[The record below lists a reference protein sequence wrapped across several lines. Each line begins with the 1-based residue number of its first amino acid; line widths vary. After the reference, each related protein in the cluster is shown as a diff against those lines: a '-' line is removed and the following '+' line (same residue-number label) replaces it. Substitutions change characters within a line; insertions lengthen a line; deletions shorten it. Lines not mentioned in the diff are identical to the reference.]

1 MGEEPDCNPVRR
13 RATNPDG
20 NPELAERS
28 EAISA
33 GPDAYD
39 LRAEA
44 EGASCQRAFAV
55 ALGRAVERYLDSL
68 DHEARIRLLLGL
80 RGRGGPIPE
89 ESQLPDDRE
98 ERRRVLEAAARLAQK
113 GELRRVQSRGDG
125 RIFWV
130 PIRQGEAGPDA
141 QVDG

>member
-1 MGEEPDCNPVRR
+1 VGEQPGRDPARKQAANPEGV
-13 RATNPDG
+13 
-20 NPELAERS
+20 PELAERS
-28 EAISA
+28 EANSA
-33 GPDAYD
+33 GLDAYD
-39 LRAEA
+39 LRAET
-44 EGASCQRAFAV
+44 EGASRQKAFAV

-98 ERRRVLEAAARLAQK
+98 ERRRVLEAAARLEEK
-113 GELRRVQSRGDG
+113 GELRRVRSREDG

-130 PIRQGEAGPDA
+130 PIRQGEVGP
-141 QVDG
+141 GE

>member
-13 RATNPDG
+13 RATNHDG
-20 NPELAERS
+20 DPELAERS
-28 EAISA
+28 EAIPA
-33 GPDAYD
+33 GLDAY

-44 EGASCQRAFAV
+44 EGASRQRAFAV

-80 RGRGGPIPE
+80 MGRGGSIPE

-98 ERRRVLEAAARLAQK
+98 ERRRVLEAAARLPEK
-113 GELRRVQSRGDG
+113 GELRRVRSREDG

-130 PIRQGEAGPDA
+130 PIRQGEVGP
-141 QVDG
+141 GE

>member
-1 MGEEPDCNPVRR
+1 MGEEPNCNPVRR
-13 RATNPDG
+13 RATIPDG
-20 NPELAERS
+20 DSELAERS

-44 EGASCQRAFAV
+44 EGASRQKAFAV

-80 RGRGGPIPE
+80 MGRGGSIPE

-98 ERRRVLEAAARLAQK
+98 ERRRVLEAAARLAR
-113 GELRRVQSRGDG
+113 EG
-125 RIFWV
+125 RTPEGAI
-130 PIRQGEAGPDA
+130 P
-141 QVDG
+141 

>member
-1 MGEEPDCNPVRR
+1 VGEQHDCNPARR
-13 RATNPDG
+13 RAANPDG

-28 EAISA
+28 EAVSA
-33 GPDAYD
+33 GLDAYD

-80 RGRGGPIPE
+80 MGRGGSIPE

-98 ERRRVLEAAARLAQK
+98 ERRRVLEAAARLAEQ
-113 GELRRVQSRGDG
+113 GELRRVRSREDG

-130 PIRQGEAGPDA
+130 PIRQGEVGP
-141 QVDG
+141 GE

>member
-1 MGEEPDCNPVRR
+1 MGEEPVRDPAR
-13 RATNPDG
+13 KQAANPDG
-20 NPELAERS
+20 VPEIAERS

-33 GPDAYD
+33 GLDAY

-44 EGASCQRAFAV
+44 EGASRQRAFAV

-89 ESQLPDDRE
+89 ESQLSDDRE
-98 ERRRVLEAAARLAQK
+98 ERRQVLEAAARLAQK
-113 GELRRVQSRGDG
+113 GELRRVRSRGDG

-130 PIRQGEAGPDA
+130 PIRQGEVGP
-141 QVDG
+141 GE